1 MRPIRSALVALV
13 SASLALGAPGLAGLA
28 AAAPAVKPLAVR
40 IGQAKDL
47 THIEFPGSDPVST
60 RTVGKDL
67 VLRFARASSPDLV
80 QLKVAPPRFSKPA
93 TITASGGGVEVRLS
107 PADGAVLKLGK
118 ADGVEI
124 GRAHV

>member
-28 AAAPAVKPLAVR
+28 AAAAPAIKPLAVR

-47 THIEFPGSDPVST
+47 THIEFPGSNPVSS
-60 RTVGKDL
+60 RVVGKDL
-67 VLRFARASSPDLV
+67 LLRFARASSPDLV

-93 TITASGGGVEVRLS
+93 TITA
-107 PADGAVLKLGK
+107 
-118 ADGVEI
+118 
-124 GRAHV
+124 